1 MNMKMNTKSLCELV
15 LSILFVIFVVM
26 DYKLPSEFAEF
37 TSSVIGKMV
46 LLAIIV
52 YLFRNCNPIL
62 ATLSV
67 VVAFKVMN
75 QGVISKYT
83 PNENK
88 KVNDE
93 GWEYKFG
100 TNWDES
106 NPQIAK
112 VDGNAWLNERK
123 FLGIYSVASSLRNA
137 THDLRRDVPNPQM
150 VVSPWNNTTIMPD
163 ANSKGLNTM

>member
-1 MNMKMNTKSLCELV
+1 MKMKMKMNTKSLCELV

-88 KVNDE
+88 KVKAMTSFNVLHRTLE
-93 GWEYKFG
+93 EEIVSKLKPFG
-100 TNWDES
+100 
-106 NPQIAK
+106 AK
-112 VDGNAWLNERK
+112 ITKSTYEPVLSDN
-123 FLGIYSVASSLRNA
+123 F
-137 THDLRRDVPNPQM
+137 
-150 VVSPWNNTTIMPD
+150 D
-163 ANSKGLNTM
+163 ANEL